1 MKNCLD
7 IRGHYT
13 RLRCMACR
21 RNRRSTR
28 FGIDMKLLIDMNLSP
43 KWVFILKEAG
53 LEADHWSSIG
63 RPDAPD
69 YEIMAYARS
78 NGYVVF
84 THDLDFG
91 TILAVTKADYPSVI
105 QIRTQDVTPEYL
117 RTPVVSVLYQ
127 FEKHLEDGTIVTI
140 DQKKLRA
147 RILPLQA

>member
-1 MKNCLD
+1 
-7 IRGHYT
+7 
-13 RLRCMACR
+13 
-21 RNRRSTR
+21 
-28 FGIDMKLLIDMNLSP
+28 MKLLIDMNLSP

-53 LEADHWSSIG
+53 LEAAHWSGIG

-69 YEIMAYARS
+69 YEIMVYARS

-91 TILAVTKADYPSVI
+91 TILATTKADCPSVI

-117 RTPVVSVLYQ
+117 GPLVVSALHQ
-127 FEKHLEDGTIVTI
+127 FEKHLEDGAIVTI

>member
-1 MKNCLD
+1 
-7 IRGHYT
+7 
-13 RLRCMACR
+13 
-21 RNRRSTR
+21 
-28 FGIDMKLLIDMNLSP
+28 MKLLIDMNLSP

-53 LEADHWSSIG
+53 LEAAHWSSIG
-63 RPDAPD
+63 KLDAPD

-91 TILAVTKADYPSVI
+91 TILATTKADCPSVI

-117 RTPVVSVLYQ
+117 GPLVVSALHR
-127 FEKHLEDGTIVTI
+127 FEKHLEDGAIVTI